1 MTLSVGTEKTMF
13 KRKILTAGA
22 AVALL
27 AGTVGGGIAYAGSQD
42 SAKQEAAEG
51 PEENEAGE
59 EQREAEVLAG
69 ARISLATAVQAAEAR
84 TGMKASEA
92 GINDEGGQPMFEV
105 SFGQGGQERTALVDT
120 QSGQVV
126 KVVADAEEGEG
137 GED

>member
-1 MTLSVGTEKTMF
+1 MLKKF
-13 KRKILTAGA
+13 LTAGA
-22 AVALL
+22 AAVVL
-27 AGTVGGGIAYAGSQD
+27 AGTVGGGIAYAGSQN
-42 SAKQEAAEG
+42 SPSQEAAEG
-51 PEENEAGE
+51 PEANEAGQ
-59 EQREAEVLAG
+59 EQREAQILAG

-92 GINDEGGQPMFEV
+92 GIDDEGGQPMFEV

-120 QSGQVV
+120 QSGRVV